1 MYYGILA
8 LLFFIAVNSL
18 RCYKK
23 NETSKA
29 TGKTIFCDDDQGC
42 EIYHYPSLTK
52 RLGIEPDDFKKGCE
66 TSKLAIPF
74 NYCMSYNNTKTK
86 VMVSN
91 ISGTK
96 CKDSMQ

>member
-1 MYYGILA
+1 MFKVFS
-8 LLFFIAVNSL
+8 LLFLISDVLKGEKL

-23 NETSKA
+23 SETSKA

-66 TSKLAIPF
+66 TSKHNDAEMLGSFI
-74 NYCMSYNNTKTK
+74 N
-86 VMVSN
+86 SN
-91 ISGTK
+91 VE
-96 CKDSMQ
+96 